1 MPRSPVNPKVAM
13 FRPRPKYT
21 SASDILLECGAF
33 LLLLLDSCPLFWRR
47 ADLFSGFAFSLM
59 LRLWIALFTLI
70 SYSFS
75 YTPHIA
81 EVVGPPASLIEFN
94 PLRQHQ
100 QPGGGDV
107 RSSPTKRY
115 RLNAGCEAGQSGLR
129 QDSKENATDD
139 PSDEA
144 LSPTSLRRSTRVSA
158 LKAQKKLKVKDGAMV
173 DSAQSE
179 CEPNGNSTSHFD
191 GIMDDAAT
199 TAPVNTEA
207 VLASKKKLKRKL
219 SEADDLDQY
228 DCKFGIRLDSNTG
241 DVVLMTDESEISSL
255 NEEELQ
261 NLKKKYDQAKTEEI
275 SDEIRM
281 QREEQIKQ
289 LEAELRLE
297 EAKLSMLRKL
307 RQNQQQAH
315 LKTIQEN
322 AKRVP
327 PSVQNATVNAY
338 KPPIAG
344 SNVAKNNLNGMANK
358 QQKAPAK
365 PANAAGTTDAM
376 NAIASSLANSNLNA
390 QQKAILQQLFAK
402 AHQNPAQFRQLI
414 ESMTPQN
421 LTAFIRQQN
430 STQQQQQAAPTPPA
444 PQGPTPAEIAAKAK
458 EIAQNNAHRISAAR
472 TQMRLA
478 LERQLTQF
486 IQPKAPV
493 PDLSFIPNGTQPD
506 FCSLL
511 GLDLCVQRVLKDRA
525 VFKKVEFPPY
535 QCEEC
540 GTDFTPSWKAICGEK
555 GDYHL
560 YCEQCVRKAQKR
572 KVHHDQ
578 TTLLKRAF
586 QKIQEQEKEFEKQVA
601 AGKFSD
607 PIPTIPPPTPA
618 TSHHNVA
625 ASTASPAAS
634 AMNLT
639 TTPSKSTSSA
649 NRSQSSNMNTSGTMH
664 NTPRTQ
670 AATHKPAKRSQN
682 TGSNSNAAA
691 SANAALNALSNSQ
704 GLQQLA
710 AMNAFRQLS
719 GQMGMNNPMLA
730 AAMLSQTQNPMLM
743 QQLMQQMMSQRLP
756 QTTQANNNPAMAA
769 LLQVRNV
776 CANAMNLL
784 AAMGQLGQLNA
795 SALMSN
801 PQLMRQLQQV
811 QFAQQMRDQLTKT
824 TSASKK

>member
-1 MPRSPVNPKVAM
+1 M
-13 FRPRPKYT
+13 FRPIPQNS
-21 SASDILLECGAF
+21 SASDILEWGAF

-59 LRLWIALFTLI
+59 LRLWIVERRRCRALHTHFVFILI
-70 SYSFS
+70 H
-75 YTPHIA
+75 TAAEHIA
-81 EVVGPPASLIEFN
+81 EVE
-94 PLRQHQ
+94 
-100 QPGGGDV
+100 
-107 RSSPTKRY
+107 
-115 RLNAGCEAGQSGLR
+115 
-129 QDSKENATDD
+129 SKENATDD

-179 CEPNGNSTSHFD
+179 CEPNGNSTSHCD

-199 TAPVNTEA
+199 TAPANTDA
-207 VLASKKKLKRKL
+207 VLARKKKLKRKL

-255 NEEELQ
+255 NEEELE
-261 NLKKKYDQAKTEEI
+261 NLKKKYDQSKTEEI
-275 SDEIRM
+275 SDEVRM

-344 SNVAKNNLNGMANK
+344 SNVTKNNLNGMANK

-365 PANAAGTTDAM
+365 PANSAGTTDAM

-390 QQKAILQQLFAK
+390 QQKLILQQLFAK

-430 STQQQQQAAPTPPA
+430 STQQQAAPTPPA

-607 PIPTIPPPTPA
+607 PIPTIPPPTQA
-618 TSHHNVA
+618 TSHQNVA

-634 AMNLT
+634 AINLT
-639 TTPSKSTSSA
+639 TTPSKSVSTHHNNTPSSQHHTSANTTPHQQYQQTSSA
-649 NRSQSSNMNTSGTMH
+649 NRSQSSNLNTSGSLH

-670 AATHKPAKRSQN
+670 TATHKPAKRSQN
-682 TGSNSNAAA
+682 SGSNSNAAA
-691 SANAALNALSNSQ
+691 TANAALSALSNSQ

-730 AAMLSQTQNPMLM
+730 AAMLSQNQNPMLM

-769 LLQVRNV
+769 LLQVRYFG

-795 SALMSN
+795 SALMNN